1 MERMQDF
8 FNRSIALL
16 LIAATLFVSCSMP
29 STGPG
34 SVDPRELVSTAGRL
48 IDEHLDLVREAISS
62 EIPEDEDITELTG
75 YDIASRALEEDM
87 GEEYLD
93 FCIKTDRFESVDE
106 VLEAAAPL
114 APSEEL
120 DKIRLDMER
129 YEARLFREL
138 ESKARVL
145 TPAQEEEFFESLKSL
160 VIKTAVLLTAA
171 VVYAFVPDMMFWGKV
186 SAAAAV
192 AIAAGI
198 LSTTFI
204 SIVEYYKFDM
214 EVGESFQS
222 WLEDVTTEP
231 SASWALAA
239 AMINL
244 GISLDR
250 SPVLTSLILG
260 VFAIFNIVDEVKTM
274 LEFNFDA

>member
-204 SIVEYYKFDM
+204 SIVEYYKLDM

>member
-138 ESKARVL
+138 ESRARVL
-145 TPAQEEEFFESLKSL
+145 TPAQEEEFFDSLKSL

-204 SIVEYYKFDM
+204 SIVEYYKLDM